1 VKNDIA
7 ISKQNPEGVE
17 VFRYEGRVLKRSED
31 EILIEAFFGFH
42 GRSLL
47 DIPLDFGDR
56 YLETYYTGCWYNIY
70 EIRGRD
76 DDRLKGWYCNV
87 TYPPEISESL
97 IAFRDL
103 ALDLAVYP
111 DGRQVVLDEDE
122 FQALSLPP
130 EIQKKAQDGLRELQR
145 IFTERFK

>member
-1 VKNDIA
+1 MKNDIA
-7 ISKQNPEGVE
+7 ISKQNPQGVE
-17 VFRYEGRVLKRSED
+17 VFRYEGKVLKRSAG
-31 EILIEAFFGFH
+31 EILIEARFGLQ

-47 DIPLDFGDR
+47 DIPLDLGDR
-56 YLETYYTGCWYNIY
+56 FLETYFSDHWYNIY

-122 FQALSLPP
+122 FQALGLPP
-130 EIQKKAQDGLRELQR
+130 DIQQKALGGLRELQR
-145 IFTERFK
+145 IFTERF